1 MKAVHFGAGNIGR
14 GFIGA
19 LLYESNYETVFLDVN
34 GTVVDALNER
44 KSYDVTLMGTEQ
56 QAIHVEKVRGI
67 NTLSHPAEGAD
78 AIVQSDL
85 VTAAVGPKVLP
96 MISSL
101 IAEGLRVRFEKNPQP
116 LNIIAC
122 ENMINASSLLK
133 EHVYTHLTELEKE
146 TADRL
151 IGFPNAAVDRI
162 VPDQASDDVL
172 AVAVE
177 PYYEWV
183 VEKPALKGE
192 VPAVE
197 GITYVDD
204 LSPFIE
210 RKLFTVNTGHTVP
223 AYFGRYKGFQTIFD
237 AMQDEEIEELL
248 RGALSETG
256 EVIIQEHGFDRAEHE
271 AYIQKIIGRFQ
282 NPNISDHVTRVGRGP
297 LRKLGKNDRL
307 IRPASLYWQ
316 LTGKEPVHLATVIAA
331 VLLYVNDEDPEA
343 KQLQE
348 MIAAQGFEKTL
359 QEVAE
364 LEADDPLIPIIM
376 KRVEELQRK

>member
-19 LLYESNYETVFLDVN
+19 LLYESNYETIFLDVN
-34 GTVVDALNER
+34 GTVVDALNDKKRYE
-44 KSYDVTLMGTEQ
+44 VTLMGAEQ
-56 QAIHVEKVRGI
+56 QTIQVENVRGI
-67 NTLSHPAEGAD
+67 NTLTHPAEGAD
-78 AIVQSDL
+78 AIAQADL

-96 MISSL
+96 MISRL
-101 IAEGLRVRFEKNPQP
+101 IAEGLRTRFEKNPQP
-116 LNIIAC
+116 LNVIAC

-133 EHVYTHLTELEKE
+133 EHVYSHFSEPEKE
-146 TADRL
+146 MADRW

-162 VPDQASDDVL
+162 VPDQTSDDVL

-183 VEKPALKGE
+183 VEKPAIKGA
-192 VPAVE
+192 VPDVA
-197 GITYVDD
+197 GITYVED
-204 LSPFIE
+204 LAPFIE
-210 RKLFTVNTGHTVP
+210 RKLFTVNTGHTIP
-223 AYFGRYKGFQTIFD
+223 AYFGRYKGFQTIYE
-237 AMQDEEIEELL
+237 AMQDEEIEQLL
-248 RGALSETG
+248 QGALSETG
-256 EVIIQEHGFDRAEHE
+256 EVIVREHGFDRKEHE
-271 AYIQKIIGRFQ
+271 NYIQKIIRRFQ
-282 NPNISDHVTRVGRGP
+282 NPNISDHVTRVARGP
-297 LRKLGKNDRL
+297 IRKLGKNDRL
-307 IRPASLYWQ
+307 VRPARLYWQ

-348 MIAAQGFEKTL
+348 MVAAKGYGKTL

-364 LEADDPLIPIIM
+364 LEQDDPLIPAVV

>member
-19 LLYESNYETVFLDVN
+19 LLSESNYETIFLDVN
-34 GTVVDALNER
+34 GAVVDALNER
-44 KSYDVTLMGTEQ
+44 NSYVVTLMGAEQ
-56 QAIHVEKVRGI
+56 QTIDVENVRGI
-67 NTLSHPAEGAD
+67 NTLSHPAEGAK
-78 AIVQSDL
+78 AIVESDL

-101 IAEGLRVRFEKNPQP
+101 IADGLKARFEKNPQP
-116 LNIIAC
+116 LNVIAC

-133 EHVYTHLTELEKE
+133 EHVYTHLSDQEKE
-146 TADRL
+146 MAERL

-162 VPDQASDDVL
+162 VPDQTSDDAL

-192 VPAVE
+192 VPAVA
-197 GITYVDD
+197 GITYVEE
-204 LSPFIE
+204 LGPFIE

-223 AYFGRYKGFQTIFD
+223 AYFGRYKGFQTIFE
-237 AMQDEEIEELL
+237 AMQDEEILQLL
-248 RGALSETG
+248 EGTLSETG
-256 EVIIQEHGFDRAEHE
+256 EVIVQEHGFDRAEHE
-271 AYIQKIIGRFQ
+271 NYIHKIIGRFQ
-282 NPNISDHVTRVGRGP
+282 NPNVSDHVTRVGRGP
-297 LRKLGKNDRL
+297 IRKLGNNDRL

-348 MIAAQGFEKTL
+348 MIAVNGYGKTL

-364 LEADDPLIPIIM
+364 LEQDDPLIPIVI
-376 KRVEELQRK
+376 KRVEELRRK